1 MDLKSYGTNM
11 VIVDIITSLGWTKLC
26 MKQEEGALLLVRE
39 LNANLE
45 EKVEDKVFVRGK

>member
-1 MDLKSYGTNM
+1 MDLKSYGTNK
-11 VIVDIITSLGWTKLC
+11 VIVDIITSLGWTKLY
-26 MKQEEGALLLVRE
+26 MKQEEGALLLVKE